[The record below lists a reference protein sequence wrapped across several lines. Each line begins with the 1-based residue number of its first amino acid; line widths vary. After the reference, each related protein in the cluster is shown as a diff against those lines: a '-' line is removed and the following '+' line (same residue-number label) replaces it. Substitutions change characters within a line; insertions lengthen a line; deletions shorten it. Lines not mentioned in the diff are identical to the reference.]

1 MIHVDLK
8 YMPISVGI
16 TVSDSF
22 KSDKIQLIIVESSGY
37 DVIGTSVSYF
47 APTLFN
53 SSGATARIDIDLMF
67 PFQHNVM
74 VIYKPVSCNL
84 FMFKENR

>member
-22 KSDKIQLIIVESSGY
+22 
-37 DVIGTSVSYF
+37 IGTSVSYF

-74 VIYKPVSCNL
+74 VIYKPVSVRACNL